1 MIVVTQPPLLLL
13 GHSFAIS
20 AKDSRVQFAPQ
31 GNSQDSHKVRE
42 EQRKPQEQDGVGGD
56 EGGEGIS
63 IYAYAVGLTCV
74 GVILVI
80 WAQRRHSGEEGRTDR
95 GSSKAR

>member
-1 MIVVTQPPLLLL
+1 MLL
-13 GHSFAIS
+13 GHSFAIT
-20 AKDSRVQFAPQ
+20 AKDSRVQSAPQ
-31 GNSQDSHKVRE
+31 GSIQDGHKVRD
-42 EQRKPQEQDGVGGD
+42 EQRKPQGQDGVGGGG
-56 EGGEGIS
+56 GGEGSS
-63 IYAYAVGLTCV
+63 IYAYAVGLTCA